1 MQNTKRWLFFIPV
14 ICGVLLVMTMVK
26 NKKVPNRPEISESGR
41 QVGVL
46 KVQPMTIVPRVI
58 GYGYVEPTEKWEAVS
73 EVSGKVVAMH
83 PELKKGAFISKGEVL
98 LQIDP
103 ESYGLA
109 ETRGKATVMTV
120 EAQIKEL
127 QQQKANTERQLA
139 VEREALTLTKRELE
153 RKRQLHKKGFVSQSE
168 LEQEEKSLLAQETAL
183 NNLIN
188 TLDLIPSK
196 EKALLA
202 QRDSN
207 VSSLSELQ
215 LDLQRT
221 EIAAPF
227 DCRIAEVNVELDQ
240 FSAAGSVLVKAINI
254 SEVEIP
260 VKLSPS
266 QFVNLLSLPKGG
278 AEIMTDGINMD
289 EIRQMVGISA
299 EVRLP
304 MFHKEAT
311 WEATFMRTSES
322 VDLETGALTVYVAVQ
337 RPYEKINPGVRPPL
351 LPNLY
356 CEVELKGQKR
366 DGQIVLPMRAVHS
379 GRVYLVDE
387 EKRLKTQAV
396 TVEMVMGDFAVIS
409 EGLSPDNVVV
419 LTDLVPAI
427 EGMLL
432 EPILDERVT
441 ERLRAFGPAL

>member
-1 MQNTKRWLFFIPV
+1 MKNTKRWLFFIPV
-14 ICGVLLVMTMVK
+14 ICGVLLVMIMVK
-26 NKKVPNRPEISESGR
+26 NKKVPNRPEISEPGR

-46 KVQPMTIVPRVI
+46 QVQPMTIIPRVI
-58 GYGYVEPTEKWEAVS
+58 GYGYVEPTERWEAIS

-127 QQQKANTERQLA
+127 QQQKVNTERQLA

-183 NNLIN
+183 NSLIN

>member
-1 MQNTKRWLFFIPV
+1 MKNTKRWLFFIPV
-14 ICGVLLVMTMVK
+14 ICGLLLAVIMVK
-26 NKKVPNRPEISESGR
+26 NKKVPNRPELSETGR
-41 QVGVL
+41 QVSVL
-46 KVQPMTIVPRVI
+46 QVQPMTIVPRVI
-58 GYGYVEPTEKWEAVS
+58 GYGYVEPTESWEAIS

-83 PELKKGAFISKGEVL
+83 PELKKGSFISKGEVL

-139 VEREALTLTKRELE
+139 VERETLILTKRELE

-168 LEQEEKSLLAQETAL
+168 LEQEERNLLAQETAL

-188 TLDLIPSK
+188 SLELIPSK

-215 LDLQRT
+215 LDLRRT

-240 FSAAGSVLVKAINI
+240 FSSAGSVLVKAINI

-266 QFVNLLSLPKGG
+266 QFVNLLSLPKDGT
-278 AEIMTDGINMD
+278 EIITDGINMD

-311 WEATFMRTSES
+311 WGATFMRTSES

-337 RPYEKINPGVRPPL
+337 HPYEKINPGVRPPL

-356 CEVELKGQKR
+356 CEVELKGKKR

-387 EKRLKTQAV
+387 EKRLKSQAV
-396 TVEMVMGDFAVIS
+396 NVAMVMEDFAVIS

-432 EPILDERVT
+432 EPILDELVT